1 MNSASSRSTQA
12 SSRGPLST
20 SPSSLDPDAPVS
32 SAGTSQASAPAATTK
47 YSGTSRLEVLP
58 PVEIGT
64 RNGNASTASSGNAC
78 GLRRITTATAAS
90 TATAITAPTTAYSG

>member
-1 MNSASSRSTQA
+1 MSN
-12 SSRGPLST
+12 
-20 SPSSLDPDAPVS
+20 
-32 SAGTSQASAPAATTK
+32 AGTSHASAPAATTK

-78 GLRRITTATAAS
+78 GLRRISTATAAS

>member
-20 SPSSLDPDAPVS
+20 SGPSPDPDAPVI

-64 RNGNASTASSGNAC
+64 RNGSASTASSGNAW
-78 GLRRITTATAAS
+78 GFLRMSTATAAN
-90 TATAITAPTTAYSG
+90 TASANAAPTTA